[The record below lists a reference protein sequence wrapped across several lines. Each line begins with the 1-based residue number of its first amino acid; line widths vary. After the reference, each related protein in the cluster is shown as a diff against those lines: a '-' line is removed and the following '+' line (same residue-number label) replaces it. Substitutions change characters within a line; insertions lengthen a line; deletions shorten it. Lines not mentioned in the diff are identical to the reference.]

1 MVMTYHDLHA
11 KTFFLLVGNV
21 EMLEIMFETIGLAR
35 KKTQQSK
42 SPQPWVPQ
50 KVVPSHQHKVVG
62 AQSLQRILLTQLPWK
77 MLPME
82 DVDQ

>member
-42 SPQPWVPQ
+42 SPQP
-50 KVVPSHQHKVVG
+50 
-62 AQSLQRILLTQLPWK
+62 
-77 MLPME
+77 
-82 DVDQ
+82 